1 MFDYESIVR
10 MKSCRFTY
18 RLVIGTGGIK
28 LSDFDKMR
36 KCTSFL
42 LEDSFR
48 PSLILHLNG
57 DIYYENEPFK
67 MQFDIKNIRNI
78 NEIIDSTSMLE
89 WTGFS
94 ERAGKSEQILME
106 KMSIHLCYDEK
117 IPGQL
122 QLFYIPEMKK
132 IIAKFD
138 IQEPCKI
145 PSLKT
150 YFNAFRQSSNFL
162 LLVDQDGKIRDV
174 NEVHSLFI
182 NQTRNDLVGQSIGKV
197 LSIIDP
203 ENDESVHDFLEKVR
217 DQGFVESIK
226 TYQRSAEDTRY
237 YHITTNYDKET
248 NMFIFQMSD
257 STEKEN
263 LQVQLAHSG
272 SLSAVGQIAA
282 SIAHE
287 IRNPIT
293 TLKGFTQLLKVSA
306 TEDSIRYISVIE
318 DEIER
323 METILGEMLVL
334 SKPSEKKKSI
344 FSLEVLVGD
353 MVSILSPK
361 AVMDGIEVAQ
371 QVELSS
377 NPLIFGDPDKMKQVL
392 LNLFKNALESMQVG
406 GKLSIYLSESDGKL
420 LLSITDTGKGM
431 TRHQVS
437 QVFMPFF
444 SSKPGGT
451 GLGLPFVLKTVED
464 HGGTIAVESQVDIG
478 TKFILTFPKAKE
490 GASIPVKS
498 KESIVS

>member
-1 MFDYESIVR
+1 M
-10 MKSCRFTY
+10 
-18 RLVIGTGGIK
+18 
-28 LSDFDKMR
+28 SDFDSIIKSL
-36 KCTSFL
+36 SFL
-42 LEDSFR
+42 LDDSFR
-48 PSLILHLNG
+48 PSLVLQLNG

-67 MQFDIKNIRNI
+67 MHFDITDKSNI
-78 NEIIDSTSMLE
+78 NEIIDSTSMRE

-94 ERAGKSEQILME
+94 ERARTSQQILME
-106 KMSIHLCYDEK
+106 KLSVTLCLDEK
-117 IPGQL
+117 VPGQL
-122 QLFYIPEMKK
+122 QLFYIPDIKK

-138 IQEPCKI
+138 LQEPSKI

-150 YFNAFRQSSNFL
+150 YFNAFRQSSDFL

-174 NEVHSLFI
+174 NEVHSVFI
-182 NQTRNDLVGQSIGKV
+182 NQTRKELVGQSIGKV

-203 ENDESVHDFLEKVR
+203 ENDGSVYDLLDKVK

-226 TYQRSAEDTRY
+226 TYQRSTEDTRY
-237 YHITTNYDKET
+237 YHITTYYDKET

-306 TEDSIRYISVIE
+306 TDDSIRYISVIE

-334 SKPSEKKKSI
+334 SKPSEKKKAV

-353 MVSILSPK
+353 MVSILLPK

-371 QVELSS
+371 QAELSS
-377 NPLIFGDPDKMKQVL
+377 NPHIFGDPDKMKQVL

-406 GKLSIYLSESDGKL
+406 GKLSIHLTESDGKL
-420 LLSITDTGKGM
+420 ILSITDTGKGM

-451 GLGLPFVLKTVED
+451 GLGLPFVLKTIED
-464 HGGTIAVESQVDIG
+464 HGGTIAVESQVDVG

-490 GASIPVKS
+490 GASYPLKS
-498 KESIVS
+498 KQSIVS

>member
-1 MFDYESIVR
+1 M
-10 MKSCRFTY
+10 
-18 RLVIGTGGIK
+18 
-28 LSDFDKMR
+28 SDFDNMR
-36 KCTSFL
+36 KNLSFL
-42 LEDSFR
+42 VDDSFR

-67 MQFDIKNIRNI
+67 MQFDIINKRNI
-78 NEIIDSTSMLE
+78 NEIIDSTSMRD
-89 WTGFS
+89 WTAFS
-94 ERAGKSEQILME
+94 ERAGKSEQMLME
-106 KMSIHLCYDEK
+106 KMSINLCFNENCQ
-117 IPGQL
+117 GHM
-122 QLFYIPEMKK
+122 QLFYIPDIKK

-138 IQEPCKI
+138 MQNPCDI

-162 LLVDQDGKIRDV
+162 LLVDHNGKIRDV
-174 NEVHSLFI
+174 NEMHTIFI
-182 NQTRNDLVGQSIGKV
+182 NQPKKELVGHCISKV
-197 LSIIDP
+197 LSIVDP
-203 ENDESVHDFLEKVR
+203 NHDEPVQDILEKVKGH
-217 DQGFVESIK
+217 GFVESIK
-226 TYQRSAEDTRY
+226 TYQRSVEDTRY
-237 YHITTNYDKET
+237 YHIITSYDKET
-248 NMFIFQMSD
+248 NMFVVQMSD

-323 METILGEMLVL
+323 MESILGEMLVL
-334 SKPSEKKKSI
+334 SKPSGKKKSV

-361 AVMDGIEVAQ
+361 AVMDGIEVVQ
-371 QVELSS
+371 QVELNG
-377 NPLIFGDPDKMKQVL
+377 NPLMFGDPDKIKQVL
-392 LNLFKNALESMQVG
+392 LNLFKNALESMQIG
-406 GKLSIYLSESDGKL
+406 GTLSIHLAESDGKL
-420 LLSITDTGKGM
+420 ILSISDTGKGM
-431 TRHQVS
+431 TRHQVN

-464 HGGTIAVESQVDIG
+464 HGGAIGVESQIGIG
-478 TKFILTFPKAKE
+478 TKFTLSFPRAKE
-490 GASIPVKS
+490 GVNNSLPS
-498 KESIVS
+498 KQSIVS